1 MATLASTYPMKQSVE
16 ELKSI
21 LGAAPE
27 FTIDETEPALPLI
40 EVVTELS
47 SATISPFGAQV
58 CKWAPK
64 DHPPVLYLSPKSI
77 LDGTKA
83 IRGGIPICWP
93 WFGNHPEDS
102 SRPSHGI
109 ARISFWKL
117 ESAESNGRSAKL
129 IFNLTSDEETKK
141 LFPNDF
147 ALTATIHI
155 TDKLRVVLKMKNTG
169 EEPYKVSSA
178 LHTYLSVG
186 DIARIN
192 IEGLK
197 GSHYI
202 DQLQPAD
209 AEEVYQE
216 GALIIDEEVDRIYK
230 SMSSVLIRDVERH
243 RSVFVDKAGSRST
256 VVWNPWV
263 AKSKEIRDL
272 PDRDFNEFL
281 CIEAANAGSDKPT
294 LYPNGSH
301 TIETTLGLRPLA

>member
-1 MATLASTYPMKQSVE
+1 MKQSPE
-16 ELKSI
+16 ELKAI

-27 FTIDETEPALPLI
+27 FSIDETDPALPLI
-40 EVVTELS
+40 EVVTEIS

-58 CKWAPK
+58 LKWAPK
-64 DHPPVLYLSPKSI
+64 DQPPVLYLSPKAVTDS
-77 LDGTKA
+77 TKA

-93 WFGNHPEDS
+93 WFGNHPEDRS
-102 SRPSHGI
+102 LPAHGF
-109 ARISFWKL
+109 ARTSFWTL
-117 ESAESNGRSAKL
+117 DSAESNGRTAKVVFSL
-129 IFNLTSDEETKK
+129 SSNEETKK

-147 ALTATIHI
+147 ELTATIHI
-155 TDKLRVVLKMKNTG
+155 ADKLRVVLKMKNTG

-202 DQLQPAD
+202 DQLQAPD
-209 AEEVYQE
+209 SEEVYQE
-216 GALIIDEEVDRIYK
+216 GALIINEEVDRIYK

-243 RSVFVDKAGSRST
+243 RSVFVDKGGSRTT

-263 AKSKEIRDL
+263 AKSKELRDL

-281 CIEAANAGSDKPT
+281 CIEAANAGTDKPT

>member
-1 MATLASTYPMKQSVE
+1 MKQSVE

-21 LGAAPE
+21 LGAVPE

-40 EVVTELS
+40 QVETEIS
-47 SATISPFGAQV
+47 SATISPYGAQV

-64 DHPPVLYLSPKSI
+64 DHPPVLYLSPKAI
-77 LDGTKA
+77 MDGSKA

-93 WFGNHPEDS
+93 WFGQHPEDS
-102 SRPSHGI
+102 SLPSHGL

-117 ESAESNGRSAKL
+117 ASAETNGRSAKL
-129 IFNLTSDEETKK
+129 VFTLSSDEETKK
-141 LFPNDF
+141 MFPNDF
-147 ALTATIHI
+147 ELSATIHLA
-155 TDKLRVVLKMKNTG
+155 DKLRVVLKMKNTG

-186 DIARIN
+186 DVARIN
-192 IEGLK
+192 VEGLK

-202 DQLQPAD
+202 DQLLPPD

-216 GALIIDEEVDRIYK
+216 GALIIDEEIDRIYK

-243 RSVFVDKAGSRST
+243 RSVFVDKGGSRTT

-263 AKSKEIRDL
+263 AKSKELRDL

-281 CIEAANAGSDKPT
+281 CIEAANAGTDKPT